1 MPLLLPGIARRLHR
15 RVTQPQWMKPI
26 LRDAG
31 ARRIV
36 RMLRRWQVELERTS
50 APLREAQGWYAAL
63 GCDPGATAAEIQQA
77 YRKRMREQH
86 PDLAG
91 DEAERQRRES
101 LARQLNEA
109 RSRALGYLQD
119 PHAS

>member
-36 RMLRRWQVELERTS
+36 RMLRRWQAELERTS
-50 APLREAQGWYAAL
+50 APLREAHGWYAAL

-91 DEAERQRRES
+91 YEAERQRRES

-109 RSRALGYLQD
+109 RSRALGYLQN